1 MKLLFSEHAWEDY
14 LFWQNSDPTMLQRI
28 NQLILEIQRTP
39 FSGKGKPEPLK
50 FALKGYWSRRITE
63 EHRIVYKVVEDTIFI
78 AQLRYHY

>member
-1 MKLLFSEHAWEDY
+1 MKLVFSEHSWEDY
-14 LFWQNSDPTMLQRI
+14 LFWQNSNPTMLQRI

-39 FSGKGKPEPLK
+39 FSVKGKPEPLK